1 MPKFGWRLRGVCPQA
16 YRGGFTEQYSQAQYP
31 ALEAHRSPLE
41 SPRPRR
47 KEWAI
52 AFKLIPLPHHSHIT
66 YLARLLHPAVLPSS
80 SSLPRTT
87 SIYVLSQF
95 CLYPPAATDRSL
107 TVHLRCDTLPSDS
120 DAFVIVHLSP
130 SPHPKLT
137 FPDLFSD
144 IAPLGRCD
152 AHAVSAPVLAT
163 VRSLTI
169 LEILMVPLFCCFPA
183 IW

>member
-1 MPKFGWRLRGVCPQA
+1 VPSA
-16 YRGGFTEQYSQAQYP
+16 YRGSFTEQYSQAQYP

-52 AFKLIPLPHHSHIT
+52 AFETCTTAAPFTHMYT

-107 TVHLRCDTLPSDS
+107 TVNHRCDTLQSDS
-120 DAFVIVHLSP
+120 DAFAIVHLSP

-152 AHAVSAPVLAT
+152 AHAVSTPVLAT

-169 LEILMVPLFCCFPA
+169 LRNSHGSAILLFPSNLV
-183 IW
+183 IRPG